1 MVDFVHDSG
10 ADTCVGTSQ
19 TVRCAKRACVRSA
32 STVLFLF
39 FFYFHKLQVV
49 SIEKRC
55 VSCAVSLSF
64 FFFSSEEDGV
74 ECSENSVIATLIF
87 FFLFP
92 PPRFLFHDRSDS

>member
-1 MVDFVHDSG
+1 MCRNFSNGEV
-10 ADTCVGTSQ
+10 CQ
-19 TVRCAKRACVRSA
+19 TGVREKCFNCA
-32 STVLFLF
+32 FPFF

-55 VSCAVSLSF
+55 VSCAVSLSLF
-64 FFFSSEEDGV
+64 FFFLFSSEEDGV